1 MIREHRYRAKSK
13 PQAGRGSHGTSWKG
27 VMLGSLTTFVIILTL
42 GGAVGLLLAAIFV
55 LLGISGAAE
64 EGVVTGLVGVSL
76 TLLLAFFLGGYVAGR
91 TASRSGVKHSLLVAL
106 LALVAAMF
114 LAVVGVLLGSGLVN
128 GISGV
133 RFPSTLDD
141 LRNIGAIMPVFE
153 VVTLILPFVV
163 GARGGVR
170 AAKMSR
176 KRKS

>member
-1 MIREHRYRAKSK
+1 
-13 PQAGRGSHGTSWKG
+13 
-27 VMLGSLTTFVIILTL
+27 
-42 GGAVGLLLAAIFV
+42 
-55 LLGISGAAE
+55 
-64 EGVVTGLVGVSL
+64 
-76 TLLLAFFLGGYVAGR
+76 
-91 TASRSGVKHSLLVAL
+91 VAL

-141 LRNIGAIMPVFE
+141 LRNIGAIMSVFE
-153 VVTLILPFVV
+153 VVALILPFVV